1 MMHNGDGN
9 MGMSVSCEFA
19 DGIEVVNPVA
29 NGFRIRL
36 CGYLLVFAWGVK
48 DMYKTK

>member
-1 MMHNGDGN
+1 

-19 DGIEVVNPVA
+19 DGIKVVNPVA

-36 CGYLLVFAWGVK
+36 CGE
-48 DMYKTK
+48 